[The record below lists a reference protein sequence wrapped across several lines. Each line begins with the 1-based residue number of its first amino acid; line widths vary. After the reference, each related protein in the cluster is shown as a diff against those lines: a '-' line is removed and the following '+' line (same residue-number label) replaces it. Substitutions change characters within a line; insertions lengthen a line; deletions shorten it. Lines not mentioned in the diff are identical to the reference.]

1 MQEDSYALLCRTHQL
16 DCPLG
21 IPGLSIPI
29 GLGTDSMPVSIMFY
43 ARTGALFTAYYL
55 KGASHLH
62 LR

>member
-1 MQEDSYALLCRTHQL
+1 MVVQEDSYALLCRTHQL

-43 ARTGALFTAYYL
+43 SRTGAPP
-55 KGASHLH
+55 AS
-62 LR
+62 